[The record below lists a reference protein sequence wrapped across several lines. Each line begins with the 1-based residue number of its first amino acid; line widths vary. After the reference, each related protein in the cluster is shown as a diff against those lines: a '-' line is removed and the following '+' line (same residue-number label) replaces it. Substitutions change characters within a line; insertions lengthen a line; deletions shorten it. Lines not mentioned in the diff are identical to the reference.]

1 MYHVSRF
8 WPFVTILYITKM
20 HPTSENCFFFC
31 FFVFKLILKQKKFC
45 CDLTTQTSFFDLKM
59 RSPVQK
65 LIWNLYFLFYH
76 RFRHP
81 KFSPKNQSEGV
92 YRDKKNLPDLLLYV
106 AFTVSIMLFSNLWK
120 HIRIFFSAKVGDD
133 LWMLVT
139 YFECRCRTLM
149 WVDSGCTSY
158 CFSNFE
164 PSKF

>member
-20 HPTSENCFFFC
+20 HLTSGNCFFLFLNS
-31 FFVFKLILKQKKFC
+31 FWSKKSFC

-81 KFSPKNQSEGV
+81 KFSPKISL
-92 YRDKKNLPDLLLYV
+92 R
-106 AFTVSIMLFSNLWK
+106 VSIATKKIYQTFSFWIFAFKYNFLNIASK
-120 HIRIFFSAKVGDD
+120 IRIYAIFTIQFFPK
-133 LWMLVT
+133 
-139 YFECRCRTLM
+139 RCL
-149 WVDSGCTSY
+149 
-158 CFSNFE
+158 
-164 PSKF
+164 SKL